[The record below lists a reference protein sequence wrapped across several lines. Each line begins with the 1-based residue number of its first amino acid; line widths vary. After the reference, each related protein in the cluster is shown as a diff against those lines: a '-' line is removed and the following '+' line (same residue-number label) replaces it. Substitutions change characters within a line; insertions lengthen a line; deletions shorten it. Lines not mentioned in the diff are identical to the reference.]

1 MTGASGTYGPGAGV
15 WTRDGS
21 RAFRVGRA
29 IKAGR
34 VWTAATTTTLGALLL
49 G

>member
-1 MTGASGTYGPGAGV
+1 VSTSLTSRLCSMAGM

-21 RAFRVGRA
+21 RAFWMGRA

-34 VWTAATTTTLGALLL
+34 VWTN
-49 G
+49 